1 MLFVKPFIQIGV
13 PETTGLPCRSLFG
26 RFLLGNLFDLLLLS
40 LKEGAHP
47 LESIGGQDKGSGDN
61 CLSTSDVAL
70 ASNLLVLFV
79 ICVEGPV
86 LGPTGLLE
94 WPVDIAEDGALDF
107 FYLRLDNGDFLVKL
121 GEKLD
126 TKLISLGDVGLCI

>member
-1 MLFVKPFIQIGV
+1 MAEATGVQYRRLFA
-13 PETTGLPCRSLFG
+13 
-26 RFLLGNLFDLLLLS
+26 RFLLGNLFGLLLLR

-79 ICVEGPV
+79 ICGEGPV
-86 LGPTGLLE
+86 LGLTGLLE
-94 WPVDIAEDGALDF
+94 WPVNIPKDGALDLLC
-107 FYLRLDNGDFLVKL
+107 LRLDNGDFLIKL
-121 GEKLD
+121 GEKQVTELVGLD
-126 TKLISLGDVGLCI
+126 DVGLCV